1 MPIEWPA
8 ILTTAPPSSPFFL
21 LLALTR
27 SLLPLNAQ
35 IEYKQLRDD
44 VVPKT
49 AENFRAL
56 CTGEREKEKSLGL
69 KRVRSCF
76 VCFVFASLRSAL
88 LLTVCCPPP

>member
-27 SLLPLNAQ
+27 SPLPLNAQ

-56 CTGEREKEKSLGL
+56 CTGEKGMGK
-69 KRVRSCF
+69 
-76 VCFVFASLRSAL
+76 
-88 LLTVCCPPP
+88 